1 MKYKRTRTGITRQ
14 DLAQDRA
21 FWRDLL
27 ARRTSLRGLPAHSAG
42 GYRNRR
48 FAIIRNA
55 AWITLYRA
63 KLPFPQVGVFLRCA
77 GLAGEAFFTLADRAR
92 PEIEPLLRAELGPD
106 LAMEWGASH
115 HPGMTDIAAI
125 LAAPLPWNDSAAEQH
140 IAWMLRVG
148 AAWWNCFASLAGGPE
163 VNNASP
169 AKRERHAPARPGS
182 ASGAVEPRSGSRN
195 AMLGLSYVS
204 KIRRPPS
211 SSMSL
216 TPADF
221 ITSACIL
228 RPAWWMRLVISCVA
242 FTTSG
247 WSSWPG

>member
-1 MKYKRTRTGITRQ
+1 MGH
-14 DLAQDRA
+14 
-21 FWRDLL
+21 
-27 ARRTSLRGLPAHSAG
+27 LP
-42 GYRNRR
+42 
-48 FAIIRNA
+48 
-55 AWITLYRA
+55 
-63 KLPFPQVGVFLRCA
+63 
-77 GLAGEAFFTLADRAR
+77 
-92 PEIEPLLRAELGPD
+92 
-106 LAMEWGASH
+106 
-115 HPGMTDIAAI
+115 PGMTDIAAI
-125 LAAPLPWNDSAAEQH
+125 LPAQLPWHDSWAEQH
-140 IAWMLRVG
+140 ITWMLRVG
-148 AAWWNCFASLAGGPE
+148 AAWWNCFASLAGGME
-163 VNNASP
+163 VSHASP
-169 AKRERHAPARPGS
+169 RRERGMPLKRTGS
-182 ASGAVEPRSGSRN
+182 ASGAVEPRRGSRN